1 MSKGEQTRAA
11 IVTRSLDLASVVGL
25 NGLSIGALADHTG
38 MSKSGLFA
46 HFGSKEAL
54 QLAVL
59 EAAEARFVDMVVKP
73 ASQAPRGIAR
83 IREMFE
89 RGFAWERTWAGKGGC
104 VFNASAPE
112 FDDQPG
118 PVRDRLVRAQRDWR
132 ETLVRVARG
141 AVQTGEFRSDLDCE
155 QFAYEMKAI
164 NHGYIHSSRLM
175 RDPKAEEHARG
186 AFERLIES
194 SRAKH

>member
-141 AVQTGEFRSDLDCE
+141 AVQTGEFRADLDCE

-164 NHGYIHSSRLM
+164 NLGYIHSSRLM
-175 RDPKAEEHARG
+175 RDPKAEEHARA
-186 AFERLIES
+186 AFERLIQDS
-194 SRAKH
+194 QAKH